1 MSTKEN
7 KKRPHWI
14 AVIAAVAMLGMV
26 SVSCAPKESGD
37 SQEATE
43 QSAAEIQGEEQET
56 AAEEAAVEETT
67 EAEIQTYETAMDWAM
82 TVDRTIPKATI
93 WNSITKEG
101 EILLEID
108 PVINDQE
115 YDLSVILTSENAVP
129 AAEGTVDSKELS
141 GFEWAISLEIN
152 EPKLLVWNDETGV
165 KKIIENGERYELQEG
180 DVIAGR
186 KPSDWMIYDFEPHDF
201 AGVGEL
207 VSKETLINSV
217 FP

>member
-1 MSTKEN
+1 MCGEFIGRTSIFSESTKIPDIVQRN
-7 KKRPHWI
+7 Y
-14 AVIAAVAMLGMV
+14 
-26 SVSCAPKESGD
+26 
-37 SQEATE
+37 ATSIHFE
-43 QSAAEIQGEEQET
+43 YEI
-56 AAEEAAVEETT
+56 
-67 EAEIQTYETAMDWAM
+67 ID
-82 TVDRTIPKATI
+82 IPDQ
-93 WNSITKEG
+93 

-108 PVINDQE
+108 PVINNQE
-115 YDLSVILTSENAVP
+115 YDLSVILTSENDVP

-141 GFEWAISLEIN
+141 GFEWAISLEID

-207 VSKETLINSV
+207 VSKNMMISRYILPDESKEINFIMETTDGNGVDVEFKYIIV
-217 FP
+217 TP